1 MFFCPAGAG
10 VLGDPLVCEGEFREV
25 TKECGEGFF
34 REIGEAA
41 AVPFPFEG
49 AVFER
54 GVDDAAGFEGGDH
67 AAEDIGEV
75 RGGDVLM
82 LFDRLMQEY
91 FR

>member
-1 MFFCPAGAG
+1 
-10 VLGDPLVCEGEFREV
+10 V
-25 TKECGEGFF
+25 
-34 REIGEAA
+34 A
-41 AVPFPFEG
+41 AVPFAFEG
-49 AVFER
+49 AVFEG

-75 RGGDVLM
+75 RRGKLLR